1 MKKTLKLMAMLALA
15 IGLLLSACSP
25 AAPTK
30 EAAPAEEVAPTEEA
44 APAEEA
50 APTEEAAPAE
60 APAKAGGVLRMLTWE
75 GYAPDALVKKFTEET
90 GIEVEISYIGDN
102 NELIAKM
109 AGTNG
114 VGYDLVSPTLSYV
127 VTAQDEYGIYQPID
141 LSKVDTS
148 QVQEANLNSIL
159 EQSKYE
165 GESYALPFVWGTTAM
180 IVNTEKAP
188 DAGSTY
194 LDLCDPQYKG
204 RISYRSKYDTLYM
217 FSYALGNDP
226 AAAVANEDEYR
237 ALMDQ
242 TLAKLIECKPLVRTY
257 WESRQQMEELMTTEE
272 VWVSSSWDAAAWQ
285 LSLQDPKFKY
295 VVPKEGAVG
304 WFDTLAIS
312 AGAENVDAA
321 YAWINFILKPENSA
335 VIINDTGYQT
345 ASEGAAELASPE
357 MAALVAESLPPEK
370 MATINWY
377 FPKPPYAADIEA
389 SVEEQL
395 KAAQ

>member
-1 MKKTLKLMAMLALA
+1 MKSKLKFVVMLAIALTLV
-15 IGLLLSACSP
+15 ISACSP
-25 AAPTK
+25 AAP
-30 EAAPAEEVAPTEEA
+30 AAEEA
-44 APAEEA
+44 APAAAEE
-50 APTEEAAPAE
+50 APAE
-60 APAKAGGVLRMLTWE
+60 AGGVLRMLTWE
-75 GYAPDALVKKFTEET
+75 GYAPDSLVEKFTAET

-109 AGTNG
+109 AGTKG

-127 VTAQDEYGIYQPID
+127 ATAQDEHGIYQPID

-159 EQSKYE
+159 ENSKYE
-165 GESYALPFVWGTTAM
+165 GKSYALPFVWGTTAM

-188 DAGSTY
+188 DAGATY
-194 LDLCDPQYKG
+194 LDLCDPQYEG

-217 FSYALGNDP
+217 FSYALGNNP
-226 AAAVANEDEYR
+226 AEAVKSEDEYR
-237 ALMDQ
+237 TVMDQ
-242 TLAKLIECKPLVRTY
+242 TLEKLIECKPLVRTY

-272 VWVSSSWDAAAWQ
+272 VWVASSWDAAAWQ

-295 VVPKEGAVG
+295 VVPAEGAVG

-321 YAWINFILKPENSA
+321 YAWINFILAPENSA
-335 VIINDTGYQT
+335 VIISDTGYQT
-345 ASEGAAELASPE
+345 ASDGAAELASAE

-370 MATINWY
+370 MESINWY

-389 SVEEQL
+389 DVEEQL

>member
-1 MKKTLKLMAMLALA
+1 MKSKLKFVVMLAIALTLV
-15 IGLLLSACSP
+15 ISACSP
-25 AAPTK
+25 AAPT
-30 EAAPAEEVAPTEEA
+30 AEEA
-44 APAEEA
+44 APAAEEA
-50 APTEEAAPAE
+50 APVAEEEVPAE
-60 APAKAGGVLRMLTWE
+60 VGGVLRMLTWE
-75 GYAPDALVKKFTEET
+75 GYAPDSLVEKFTAET

-109 AGTNG
+109 AGTKG

-127 VTAQDEYGIYQPID
+127 ATAQDEHGIYQPID
-141 LSKVDTS
+141 LSKVNTD

-159 EQSKYE
+159 ENSTYE
-165 GESYALPFVWGTTAM
+165 GEPYALPFVWGTTAM

-188 DAGSTY
+188 DAGATY
-194 LDLCDPQYKG
+194 LDLCDPQYEG

-217 FSYALGNDP
+217 FSHALGNDP
-226 AAAVANEDEYR
+226 AEAVKSEDTYR
-237 ALMDQ
+237 AVMDE
-242 TLAKLIECKPLVRTY
+242 TLEKLIECKPLVRTY

-272 VWVSSSWDAAAWQ
+272 VWVASSWDAAAWQ

-295 VVPKEGAVG
+295 VVPAEGAVG

-321 YAWINFILKPENSA
+321 YAWINFILAPENSA
-335 VIINDTGYQT
+335 VIISDTGYQT
-345 ASEGAAELASPE
+345 ASDGAAELASAE

-370 MATINWY
+370 MANIKWY

-389 SVEEQL
+389 DVEEQL

>member
-1 MKKTLKLMAMLALA
+1 MKRTFKFVVMLALA
-15 IGLLLSACSP
+15 LGLILSACSP
-25 AAPTK
+25 AAPAE
-30 EAAPAEEVAPTEEA
+30 EAPSAEEEAPADVEEEA

-50 APTEEAAPAE
+50 
-60 APAKAGGVLRMLTWE
+60 GVLRMLTWE
-75 GYAPDALVKKFTEET
+75 GYAPDSLVEKFTEET
-90 GIEVEISYIGDN
+90 GIDVEISYIGDN

-109 AGTNG
+109 AGTKG

-127 VTAQDEYGIYQPID
+127 ATAQAEHGIYLPID
-141 LSKVDTS
+141 LSKVDTD

-159 EQSKYE
+159 EKSKHE

-188 DAGSTY
+188 DAGETY
-194 LDLCDPQYKG
+194 LDLCDPQYDG

-226 AAAVANEDEYR
+226 AVAVKSEDEYR
-237 ALMDQ
+237 SVMDE
-242 TLAKLIECKPLVRTY
+242 TLEKLIECKPLVRTY

-272 VWVSSSWDAAAWQ
+272 VWVASSWDAAAWQ

-295 VVPKEGAVG
+295 VVPAEGAVG

-312 AGAENVDAA
+312 AGAENVEAA
-321 YAWINFILKPENSA
+321 YAWINFILNPENSA
-335 VIINDTGYQT
+335 VIISDTGYQT
-345 ASEGAAELASPE
+345 ASDGAAELASAE

-370 MATINWY
+370 MESINWY

-389 SVEEQL
+389 DVEEQL